1 MEALSRVTKGHEIIL
16 LIAIFVLVSIGGT
29 IYGMFEEIL
38 SFYPIL
44 IPIFLKMV

>member
-29 IYGMFEEIL
+29 IYGIFEEIL
-38 SFYPIL
+38 SFSKSKYRNIHW
-44 IPIFLKMV
+44 